1 MIIKIHFSNENS
13 GSDKLSDFARFI
25 RRAKVRPNF
34 AYEVADKP
42 YDDAG
47 VTDQG
52 KLGRCYIISKHEL
65 FELKLM
71 HLKRGGGAEEQSVAR
86 TIEYILKSLVN
97 IRSMCKSVKVKAL

>member
-1 MIIKIHFSNENS
+1 MVCVHFPLGSQWTRRNDNKIHFPNENS

-52 KLGRCYIISKHEL
+52 KLGR
-65 FELKLM
+65 
-71 HLKRGGGAEEQSVAR
+71 
-86 TIEYILKSLVN
+86 KS
-97 IRSMCKSVKVKAL
+97 

>member
-1 MIIKIHFSNENS
+1 MSTSHLDPNGQGEMIIKIHFSNENS

-47 VTDQG
+47 VTDPG
-52 KLGRCYIISKHEL
+52 KLGR
-65 FELKLM
+65 
-71 HLKRGGGAEEQSVAR
+71 
-86 TIEYILKSLVN
+86 KS
-97 IRSMCKSVKVKAL
+97 